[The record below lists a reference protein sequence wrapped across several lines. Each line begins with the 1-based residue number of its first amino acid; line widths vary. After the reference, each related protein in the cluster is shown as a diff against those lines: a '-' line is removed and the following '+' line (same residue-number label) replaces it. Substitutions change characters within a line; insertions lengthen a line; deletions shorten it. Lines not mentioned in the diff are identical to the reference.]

1 MTNLIESQRRR
12 LLRHGFI
19 FLFIAVWLGIATAVL
34 PHPRAWMA
42 AHLTGFFTCLILVA
56 IGLVWRELR
65 LTPRQ
70 RSLAL
75 IAGLMAAY
83 LGLVGNIFIAVVDLP
98 GPASQPGVPA
108 PMPQAGIFFTLLAV
122 VVPTTLLSFGLVM
135 YGMRGEPMVEKE
147 DPRVNSAAR
156 T

>member
-1 MTNLIESQRRR
+1 MPTLIESQRRQ

-19 FLFIAVWLGIATAVL
+19 FLFLGVWLGIATAVL

-42 AHLTGFFTCLILVA
+42 AHLTAFFTCLILVA

-65 LTPRQ
+65 LTTRQ
-70 RSLAL
+70 RSFAL
-75 IAGLMAAY
+75 ITGLTAAY

-98 GPASQPGVPA
+98 GPASQPGVPS
-108 PMPQAGIFFTLLAV
+108 PMPQAAIFFALFAII
-122 VVPTTLLSFGLVM
+122 VPTTMFAFGLVM
-135 YGMRGEPMVEKE
+135 YGMRGAPMVEQ
-147 DPRVNSAAR
+147 DDGRINVAAR